1 MPVRI
6 TAKNTKVSDR
16 TREHI
21 ENACARL
28 CKFYDRIIDC
38 EVVVEKCGHHTTAVE
53 FKVKVPHQTL
63 VATATSEGDNLYRSI
78 DEASEKV
85 EAQVKKHHDKRVE
98 HR

>member
-16 TREHI
+16 AKEHI
-21 ENACARL
+21 EDACAGL
-28 CKFYDRIIDC
+28 HKYYDRIIDC
-38 EVVVEKCGHHTTAVE
+38 EVVVEKCGHRATAVE
-53 FKVKVPHQTL
+53 FKVKVPLQTL
-63 VATATSEGDNLYRSI
+63 VGTSTSEGENLYKAI

-85 EAQVKKHHDKRVE
+85 EAQMRKIHDKLTE